1 MLGETSIICIGNDAL
16 DDLYKSLEKSE
27 MSEDVQSIKK
37 FLDSSKTLGGAGC
50 TPAAHHGGQY
60 SGTDIALVFKIFENI
75 FNLVPGEFGEKE
87 QFKIF
92 FHTCSLIFSTLGVAR
107 FVTEKEIELLEKNV
121 LNLSELIFL
130 KFKKRNITPK
140 MHDILGIMPMC
151 HLYFLSQPEI
161 LYCIFFLVILY
172 LEVN

>member
-60 SGTDIALVFKIFENI
+60 SGTDIALVFKNFEKI

-107 FVTEKEIELLEKNV
+107 FVTEKEIELLDCV
-121 LNLSELIFL
+121 IYTFCHSL
-130 KFKKRNITPK
+130 K
-140 MHDILGIMPMC
+140 
-151 HLYFLSQPEI
+151 YFV
-161 LYCIFFLVILY
+161 LVILY
-172 LEVN
+172 FEVN